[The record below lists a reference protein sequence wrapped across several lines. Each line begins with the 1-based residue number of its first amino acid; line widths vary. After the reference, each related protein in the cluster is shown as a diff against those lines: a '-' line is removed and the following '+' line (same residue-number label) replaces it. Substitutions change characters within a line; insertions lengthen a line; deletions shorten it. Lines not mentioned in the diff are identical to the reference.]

1 MEATL
6 KVKSLDD
13 LLVLELKDLYSAEKQ
28 IIKALPKIIKNVTNA
43 NLKQGLTN
51 HLTET
56 EGQVARL
63 DEIAL
68 KLEVKLS
75 GHTCK
80 AMKGLLEEGD
90 EVMGDVEPGPVLDA
104 AIIGACQR
112 VEHYEMAAYGTARAY
127 AEQLGNKEIAS
138 LLQATL
144 DEEGNANKTLTKAS
158 GAVNKEAQTQP
169 A

>member
-1 MEATL
+1 M

-28 IIKALPKIIKNVTNA
+28 IVKALPKIIKNVTNE
-43 NLKQGLTN
+43 NLKKGLEK
-51 HLTET
+51 HLAET

-63 DEIAL
+63 DDIAL

-75 GHTCK
+75 GHVCK

-90 EVMGDVEPGPVLDA
+90 DVMGDVDPGPVLDA

-112 VEHYEMAAYGTARAY
+112 VEHYEIAAYGTARAY
-127 AEQLGNKEIAS
+127 AEQLGNKEVAK
-138 LLQATL
+138 LLQETL
-144 DEEGNANKTLTKAS
+144 DEEGNANKVLTKAS
-158 GAVNKEAQTQP
+158 TTVNQEAEAQT